1 MKSLSE
7 VIFVRNSHVC
17 PWYICFTFD
26 NLLRRAVHDPYKM
39 LSRYVK
45 PGNTVIDIGPGQ
57 GYFSIPMAHMVGETG
72 RIIDIDIQQQM
83 LDRVKAKAEK
93 AGVAG
98 RITCTLVHNADLG
111 LKDEADFV
119 LAFWMVHEVPEKTI
133 FLKNIYEAL
142 KSGKKLLIAEPYLHV
157 SKKMMD
163 ETIQIALSIGF
174 NLVDMPKYFFS
185 RSVVLQKP

>member
-1 MKSLSE
+1 
-7 VIFVRNSHVC
+7 
-17 PWYICFTFD
+17 
-26 NLLRRAVHDPYKM
+26 M

-157 SKKMMD
+157 SKIMMD